1 MHNRWSF
8 DLQCFADGDPAV
20 VPPIATLATGDAPDA
35 TLPPAQPANPQS
47 ILGGNQPAAVPEKYE
62 LTLPEGTQLD
72 ETLLQEFS
80 GVAKEA
86 GLTNDMANKIADMHF
101 GLVGK
106 AVQAVNDEIMAERS
120 SWADS
125 AKQELGGQFNATVQ
139 TAGIGVEWIEKQ
151 IPGIREAFDKTGFGN
166 TVEGIRLMAALGKL
180 VQEDPANRDLGAGL
194 GGQAALYSDM
204 KL

>member
-1 MHNRWSF
+1 MMDSWIF
-8 DLQCFADGDPAV
+8 DLQRFADGDPAGNA
-20 VPPIATLATGDAPDA
+20 PPGT
-35 TLPPAQPANPQS
+35 PPAAGDTPPDQPPANPQS
-47 ILGGNQPAAVPEKYE
+47 ILGGNPPAAAAPEKYE

-80 GVAKEA
+80 GIAKEA
-86 GLTNDMANKIADMHF
+86 GLSNDMANKMAGMHF
-101 GLVGK
+101 DLVGK
-106 AVQAVNDEIMAERS
+106 AVQAVNDEIMTERN
-120 SWADS
+120 SWADT

-180 VQEDPANRDLGAGL
+180 VQEDPANRDFGAGL